1 MTWSR
6 PRQLPGPPA
15 AIRRGQRER
24 DTDIIPIFMEDPAR
38 PLRYSIVIPV
48 YKSAGFVEET
58 IDRTTAALEAEGLDH
73 EIVLVDDGSPDA
85 TWPVLERK
93 ARENPRITAIRLMR
107 NYGQHTAVVC
117 GLNNITGDYAVTMD
131 DDLQNPPEEI
141 RKLVDKAAEGDY
153 DLVMGRFQVKKHS
166 RTRRLGSR
174 LVAWLNERVFGKP
187 PDLVATNFRLIRR
200 DVVDRMCA
208 HRTHFPYVT
217 GLALLYSADRANVLV
232 EHHARRDGASGYG
245 LGKILS
251 LVFAI
256 LFNYS
261 GFPLHMVALLG
272 LVLAGSSFLLGLI
285 VFVRRLLL
293 GTVAPG
299 WASLVI
305 VVAFF
310 NGFLFLM
317 ISIVGEYVIRLQHQ
331 LSVPEPYAI
340 STIAGRGR

>member
-1 MTWSR
+1 
-6 PRQLPGPPA
+6 
-15 AIRRGQRER
+15 
-24 DTDIIPIFMEDPAR
+24 MEDPAR
-38 PLRYSIVIPV
+38 PLRYSVVIPV
-48 YKSAGFVEET
+48 YKSARFVEET

-85 TWPVLERK
+85 TWPILERK
-93 ARENPRITAIRLMR
+93 AREDPRIKAIRLMR
-107 NYGQHTAVVC
+107 NYGQHTALVC

-141 RKLVDKAAEGDY
+141 RKLVDKAAEGDH

-174 LVAWLNERVFGKP
+174 VVAWLNERVFGKP
-187 PDLVATNFRLIRR
+187 RDLVATNFRLIRR

-208 HRTHFPYVT
+208 HRTHFPYIT
-217 GLALLYSADRANVLV
+217 GLALLYSANRANALV

-251 LVFAI
+251 LVLAI

-272 LVLAGSSFLLGLI
+272 LVLAGSSFILGLI

-317 ISIVGEYVIRLQHQ
+317 LSIVGEYVIRLQQQ
-331 LSVPEPYAI
+331 LSVPKPYAI
-340 STIAGRGR
+340 SAIAGREK

>member
-1 MTWSR
+1 M
-6 PRQLPGPPA
+6 
-15 AIRRGQRER
+15 ER
-24 DTDIIPIFMEDPAR
+24 SDPQ
-38 PLRYSIVIPV
+38 PRYSVVIPV
-48 YKSAGFVEET
+48 YRSERIVEDT
-58 IDRTTAALEAEGLDH
+58 IDRTTAALEREGLDY
-73 EIVLVDDGSPDA
+73 EIVMVDDGSPDA
-85 TWPVLERK
+85 TWPILERK
-93 ARENPRITAIRLMR
+93 ARENPRVVAIRLMR

-117 GLNNITGDYAVTMD
+117 GLNNITGDYAITMD

-153 DLVMGRFQVKKHS
+153 DLVMGRFKSKKHPL
-166 RTRRLGSR
+166 TRRLGSR
-174 LVAWLNERVFGKP
+174 FVAWLNERVFGKP
-187 PDLVATNFRLIRR
+187 RDLVASNFRLIRR

-217 GLALLYSADRANVLV
+217 GLALLYSGNRANALV

-251 LVFAI
+251 LVLAI

-272 LVLAGSSFLLGLI
+272 LALAGSSFLLGLI

-293 GTVAPG
+293 GTEAPG

-331 LSVPEPYAI
+331 LSVPRPYAI
-340 STIAGRGR
+340 STIAGRDK

>member
-1 MTWSR
+1 MEDVERR
-6 PRQLPGPPA
+6 PR
-15 AIRRGQRER
+15 
-24 DTDIIPIFMEDPAR
+24 
-38 PLRYSIVIPV
+38 YSVVIPA
-48 YKSAGFVEET
+48 YKSAAFVEET
-58 IDRTTAALEAEGLDH
+58 IDRTAAVLEAEGLDY

-93 ARENPRITAIRLMR
+93 ARENPRVVAIRLMR

-153 DLVMGRFQVKKHS
+153 DLVMGRFQSKKHS
-166 RTRRLGSR
+166 LTRRLGSR

-187 PDLVATNFRLIRR
+187 RDFVVSNFRLIRR

-217 GLALLYSADRANVLV
+217 GLALLYSAHRANVLV
-232 EHHARRDGASGYG
+232 DHQPRRDGASGYG

-251 LVFAI
+251 LVLAI

-317 ISIVGEYVIRLQHQ
+317 LSIVGEYVIRLQQQ
-331 LSVPEPYAI
+331 LSVPKPYAI

>member
-1 MTWSR
+1 M
-6 PRQLPGPPA
+6 
-15 AIRRGQRER
+15 
-24 DTDIIPIFMEDPAR
+24 
-38 PLRYSIVIPV
+38 
-48 YKSAGFVEET
+48 
-58 IDRTTAALEAEGLDH
+58 
-73 EIVLVDDGSPDA
+73 
-85 TWPVLERK
+85 
-93 ARENPRITAIRLMR
+93 
-107 NYGQHTAVVC
+107 
-117 GLNNITGDYAVTMD
+117 
-131 DDLQNPPEEI
+131 
-141 RKLVDKAAEGDY
+141 
-153 DLVMGRFQVKKHS
+153 
-166 RTRRLGSR
+166 
-174 LVAWLNERVFGKP
+174 AWLNERVFGKP